1 MPCFPTL
8 FYSSGGQSSAL
19 LTLGCELRP
28 TCIWLLLSGSIIC
41 LSRYFDR
48 LHLGMALGKGKIH
61 LNSTELVLSLPPGLL
76 KDPRNCLAL
85 FRGGKPSHT

>member
-61 LNSTELVLSLPPGLL
+61 LEQHRTGSEPPTWLTEGSS
-76 KDPRNCLAL
+76 KL
-85 FRGGKPSHT
+85 FSFISGR